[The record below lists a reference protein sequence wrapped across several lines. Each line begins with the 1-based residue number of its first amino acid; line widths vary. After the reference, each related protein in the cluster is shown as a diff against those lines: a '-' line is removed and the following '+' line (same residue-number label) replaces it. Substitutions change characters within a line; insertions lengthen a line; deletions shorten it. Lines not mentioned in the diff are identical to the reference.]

1 MSARFGS
8 FSRRDDASR
17 RHRRTLA
24 SLRAQVASLQS
35 RFDLVCQATTDGLW
49 DMEVPADLAHLVDPA
64 TPCWYSPQFRRLLG
78 YDEREA
84 PNALSTLYACMH
96 PDDIEPT
103 SVAFRSH
110 IEDRSGATPYDVQF
124 RLRCRDGAYRWFRAL
139 GHTQRGPDGRA
150 LRAAG
155 ALTDITDRNAIIS
168 VKRNAETVIASL
180 PAGLLILDESLR
192 VLDANHS
199 VLQILGLASA
209 DAIRGS
215 NLETVLRQDGLRVA
229 RARAL
234 LEEGKMC
241 HGLELTL
248 DGKRL
253 RLAASAIT
261 LEEGEHRVL
270 LVAEDVTAEHQLRE
284 QAREH
289 AARHRDHAALLDM
302 ARDAII
308 VRGIDGSIQ
317 FWNNGA
323 QCMYGWSADEVAG
336 RDADAVLYTAPGG
349 SAGPAAAVL
358 ECGEWSGELEQRRKD
373 GSTLTTES
381 RWTLVRDDAQQ
392 PKSILVIST
401 DITER
406 KASDERIRTLA
417 LYDTLT
423 GLPNRTLFADRL
435 HRALA
440 AAARDRSGLAVLFI
454 DLNRFKEIN
463 DTQGHGM
470 GDEVLVHV
478 ARRFSAALREHETL
492 ARLAGDE
499 FVVIAHV
506 PDREAASAIAARLED
521 ALATPVAARN
531 HTFSVGLS
539 VGISMYPQDGASIDD
554 LLRCAD
560 IAMYRA
566 KAAGGGHV
574 FYDAQ
579 MSVGL
584 AERMELA
591 RDLQHA
597 FGAGKLQLHYQPQV
611 CLETGAL
618 VGAEAL
624 LRWYDDERG
633 WVSPA
638 TFIPIAEARGMIVT
652 IGAWVLREACRQL
665 AEWQGAG
672 LRFPGRLSVNL
683 AAQQLEQAGIAESI
697 QQIAR
702 AAKLKPGCLELELTE
717 SGVMANVERAIATM
731 STLKQAG
738 FSIAI
743 DDFGT
748 GYSSLAYLK
757 RLPAD
762 KLKIDSSFVREM
774 LTDRHDY
781 TIVNTI
787 IGMARNLG
795 LRVIAEGVEQ
805 GAQAQL
811 LRALGCDEAQG
822 YHYGRPVPAGEFAQA
837 WLQPL
842 PAPV

>member
-1 MSARFGS
+1 MSARFGP
-8 FSRRDDASR
+8 FARRDDARR
-17 RHRRTLA
+17 RHQRAATG
-24 SLRAQVASLQS
+24 LRARVASLQS

-49 DMEVPADLAHLVDPA
+49 HMEVPHDLAHLVDPE

-78 YDEREA
+78 YDESEI
-84 PNALSTLYACMH
+84 PNTLATLYTYLH
-96 PDDIEPT
+96 PDDVEPT
-103 SVAFRSH
+103 SSRFRRH
-110 IEDRSGATPYDVQF
+110 IEDRSGTTPYEVQF
-124 RLRCRDGAYRWFRAL
+124 RLRCNGAGYRWFRAL

-150 LRAAG
+150 LRVAG
-155 ALTDITDRNAIIS
+155 AITDITDRNAIIS

-192 VLDANHS
+192 VLDANHT
-199 VLQILGLASA
+199 VLHILGLASA

-215 NLETVLRQDGLRVA
+215 SLETVLRQDGLRD

-234 LEEGKMC
+234 LDEGKTC
-241 HGLELTL
+241 HGLELSL

-253 RLAASAIT
+253 RLAASGIV
-261 LEEGEHRVL
+261 LDNGERRVL
-270 LVAEDVTAEHQLRE
+270 LVADDITAEHQLRE

-289 AARHRDHAALLDM
+289 AASHRDQAALLNM

-308 VRGIDGSIQ
+308 VRGIDGGIR
-317 FWNNGA
+317 FWNKGA
-323 QCMYGWSADEVAG
+323 ESMYGWSADEVIG
-336 RDADAVLYTAPGG
+336 RDADAVLCLPDGE
-349 SAGPAAAVL
+349 SSGPAAAVL
-358 ECGEWSGELEQRRKD
+358 AHGEWSGEREQCRKD
-373 GSTLTTES
+373 GSQLTTES
-381 RWTLVRDDAQQ
+381 RWTLVHDDEQR
-392 PKSILVIST
+392 PKAILVINT

-435 HRALA
+435 HQALA
-440 AAARDRSGLAVLFI
+440 AAGRSGAQLAVLFM

-470 GDEVLVHV
+470 GDEVLVNV

-499 FVVIAHV
+499 FVVLAQV
-506 PDREAASAIAARLED
+506 PDREAASRIAARLQE
-521 ALATPVAARN
+521 ALAAPVAARN

-539 VGISMYPQDGASIDD
+539 VGISMYPHDGATIDD

-560 IAMYRA
+560 VAMYRA

-574 FYDAQ
+574 FYHAQ

-597 FGAGKLQLHYQPQV
+597 LNAGKLHLYYQPQV

-624 LRWYDDERG
+624 LRWHDESRG

-638 TFIPIAEARGMIVT
+638 TFIPIAEARGMIAS
-652 IGAWVLREACRQL
+652 IGEWVLREACRQL
-665 AEWQGAG
+665 AEWDEEG
-672 LRFPGRLSVNL
+672 LRFPGRMSVNL
-683 AAQQLEQAGIAESI
+683 AAQQVEQAGIADTI
-697 QQIAR
+697 QTIAR
-702 AAKLKPGCLELELTE
+702 CAGIKPGSLELELTE
-717 SGVMANVERAIATM
+717 SGVMGNVERAIATM

-795 LRVIAEGVEQ
+795 LRVIAEGVEH
-805 GAQAQL
+805 GPQAQL

-822 YHYGRPVPAGEFAQA
+822 YHYGRPVPAAEFADA
-837 WLQPL
+837 WL
-842 PAPV
+842 ADAAITV

>member
-1 MSARFGS
+1 
-8 FSRRDDASR
+8 
-17 RHRRTLA
+17 
-24 SLRAQVASLQS
+24 
-35 RFDLVCQATTDGLW
+35 
-49 DMEVPADLAHLVDPA
+49 
-64 TPCWYSPQFRRLLG
+64 
-78 YDEREA
+78 
-84 PNALSTLYACMH
+84 
-96 PDDIEPT
+96 
-103 SVAFRSH
+103 
-110 IEDRSGATPYDVQF
+110 
-124 RLRCRDGAYRWFRAL
+124 
-139 GHTQRGPDGRA
+139 
-150 LRAAG
+150 
-155 ALTDITDRNAIIS
+155 
-168 VKRNAETVIASL
+168 
-180 PAGLLILDESLR
+180 
-192 VLDANHS
+192 
-199 VLQILGLASA
+199 
-209 DAIRGS
+209 
-215 NLETVLRQDGLRVA
+215 
-229 RARAL
+229 
-234 LEEGKMC
+234 
-241 HGLELTL
+241 
-248 DGKRL
+248 
-253 RLAASAIT
+253 
-261 LEEGEHRVL
+261 
-270 LVAEDVTAEHQLRE
+270 
-284 QAREH
+284 
-289 AARHRDHAALLDM
+289 
-302 ARDAII
+302 
-308 VRGIDGSIQ
+308 
-317 FWNNGA
+317 
-323 QCMYGWSADEVAG
+323 
-336 RDADAVLYTAPGG
+336 
-349 SAGPAAAVL
+349 
-358 ECGEWSGELEQRRKD
+358 
-373 GSTLTTES
+373 
-381 RWTLVRDDAQQ
+381 VRDDEQR
-392 PKSILVIST
+392 PKAILVIST

-435 HRALA
+435 NQALA
-440 AAARDRSGLAVLFI
+440 AATRTGSGLAVLFI

-470 GDEVLVHV
+470 GDEVLVNV

-499 FVVIAHV
+499 FVVIAQV
-506 PDREAASAIAARLED
+506 PDREAASAIAERLED
-521 ALATPVAARN
+521 ALAAPVAARN

-539 VGISMYPQDGASIDD
+539 VGISMYPQDGATIDD

-574 FYDAQ
+574 FYQAQ

-591 RDLQHA
+591 KDLQHA
-597 FGAGKLQLHYQPQV
+597 LGTGKLQLYYQPQV

-624 LRWYDDERG
+624 LRWHDEQRG

-638 TFIPIAEARGMIVT
+638 TFIPIAEARGMIVA
-652 IGAWVLREACRQL
+652 IGGWVLREACRQL
-665 AEWQGAG
+665 AAWRGDG
-672 LRFPGRLSVNL
+672 LHFPGRMSVNL
-683 AAQQLEQAGIAESI
+683 AAQQLEQAGIADSI

-702 AAKLKPGCLELELTE
+702 SAGLKPDCLELELTE
-717 SGVMANVERAIATM
+717 SGVMDNIERATATM

-805 GAQAQL
+805 SAQAQL

-822 YHYGRPVPAGEFAQA
+822 YYYGRPVPAGEFAQA
-837 WLQPL
+837 WLEPL
-842 PAPV
+842 AATV

>member
-8 FSRRDDASR
+8 FSRRDDAR
-17 RHRRTLA
+17 RRQQRA
-24 SLRAQVASLQS
+24 VAGLRARVASLQA
-35 RFDLVCQATTDGLW
+35 RFDLVCQATADGLW
-49 DMEVPADLAHLVDPA
+49 HMEVPRDPAQLVDPA

-84 PNALSTLYACMH
+84 PNRLSTLYAYMH
-96 PDDIEPT
+96 PDDIAPT
-103 SVAFRSH
+103 SVAYRQH
-110 IEDRSGATPYDVQF
+110 IEDRSGRTPYDVQF
-124 RLRCRDGAYRWFRAL
+124 RLRHHDGGYRWFRA
-139 GHTQRGPDGRA
+139 RGQTERGTDGAA
-150 LRAAG
+150 LRIAG
-155 ALTDITDRNAIIS
+155 ALSDITDRNAIIS

-180 PAGLLILDESLR
+180 PAGLLILDQSLR
-192 VLDANHS
+192 VLDANRN
-199 VLQILGLASA
+199 VLQILGLHSA

-215 NLETVLRQDGLRVA
+215 NLEEVLRQEGLRA
-229 RARAL
+229 HARAL
-234 LEEGKMC
+234 LEEGKTC
-241 HGLELTL
+241 HGLEVTL
-248 DGKRL
+248 DGKRV
-253 RLAASAIT
+253 RLAASVIT
-261 LEEGEHRVL
+261 LDEGERRVL
-270 LVAEDVTAEHQLRE
+270 LAAEDVTPEHQLRE

-289 AARHRDHAALLDM
+289 AARHRDQAALLDM

-317 FWNNGA
+317 FWNKGA
-323 QCMYGWSADEVAG
+323 ECMYGWSAQEVLG
-336 RDADAVLYTAPGG
+336 RDADAVLYPAPGE
-349 SAGPAAAVL
+349 SAAPAAAAL
-358 ECGEWSGELEQRRKD
+358 ERGEWSGELEQRRKD
-373 GSTLTTES
+373 GSQIITES
-381 RWTLVRDDAQQ
+381 RWTLVRDDEQR

-435 HRALA
+435 NQALA
-440 AAARDRSGLAVLFI
+440 AAARTGGGLAVLFI

-470 GDEVLVHV
+470 GDEVLVNV

-499 FVVIAHV
+499 FVVIAQV

-521 ALATPVAARN
+521 ALAAPVAARN

-539 VGISMYPQDGASIDD
+539 VGISMYPRDGATIDD

-574 FYDAQ
+574 FYQAQ

-591 RDLQHA
+591 KDLQHA
-597 FGAGKLQLHYQPQV
+597 LGAGKLQLYYQPQV

-624 LRWYDDERG
+624 LRWHDEQRG

-638 TFIPIAEARGMIVT
+638 TFIPIAEARGMIVA
-652 IGAWVLREACRQL
+652 IGGWVLREACRQL
-665 AEWQGAG
+665 AAWRGDG
-672 LRFPGRLSVNL
+672 LRFPGRMSVNL
-683 AAQQLEQAGIAESI
+683 AAQQLDQAGIADSI

-702 AAKLKPGCLELELTE
+702 SAGLKPDCLELELTE
-717 SGVMANVERAIATM
+717 SGVMDNIERATATM

-805 GAQAQL
+805 SAQAQL

-822 YHYGRPVPAGEFAQA
+822 YYYGRPVPADEFAQA
-837 WLQPL
+837 WLEPL
-842 PAPV
+842 AVTV